1 MLTAVASSLCSDLT
15 AAHEPDDCTACLCV
29 CLCKSEL
36 NGCVNDGFDP

>member
-15 AAHEPDDCTACLCV
+15 AAHEPDDCVCVCV